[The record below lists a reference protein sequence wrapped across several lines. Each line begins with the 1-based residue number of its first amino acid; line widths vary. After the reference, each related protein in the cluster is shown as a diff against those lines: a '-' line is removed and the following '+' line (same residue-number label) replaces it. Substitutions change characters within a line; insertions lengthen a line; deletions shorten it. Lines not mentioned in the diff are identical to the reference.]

1 MRKPASLRIAL
12 ADSLRKED
20 EAIQSSANLLSLL
33 FRRINEDL
41 TIDAKGWSRLLE
53 RYLSNELTVH
63 RIPQNSRGRSS
74 ERSNLTKGLSAPG
87 MTLQNFMR
95 GLQVINPH
103 FVEWSFTLT
112 FADREVT
119 TVVELDRTALF
130 QDYHNVKYPGR
141 LNPLALAWRDLR
153 KKCIPLS
160 DKKLWRERFNQYLAD
175 PENGVIRTDD
185 STPGARNSE
194 RGNLTKALENPDM
207 SIKVFT
213 KGIRIINPQS
223 IRTTIKLMMRPGG
236 RVTEHSLLVITNQ
249 LSMLE
254 TLDEETHGE
263 QSG

>member
-1 MRKPASLRIAL
+1 M
-12 ADSLRKED
+12 
-20 EAIQSSANLLSLL
+20 L

-53 RYLSNELTVH
+53 RYLGNELTVH

-74 ERSNLTKGLSAPG
+74 ERSNLTKGLTVPG

-103 FVEWSFTLT
+103 HVEWSFTLT
-112 FADREVT
+112 FADHEVT
-119 TVVELDRTALF
+119 TVVPIDQQALF
-130 QDYHNVKYPGR
+130 QDYHNVKYPDR
-141 LNPLALAWRDLR
+141 VNPLALAWRDLR
-153 KKCIPLS
+153 KQCIPN
-160 DKKLWRERFNQYLAD
+160 KTVWRERFNEYLAN

-185 STPGARNSE
+185 ASPGSRNSE
-194 RGNLTKALENPDM
+194 RGNLTKALDNPDM

-223 IRTTIKLMMRPGG
+223 IRTTLRLMMRPGG
-236 RVTEHSLLVITNQ
+236 RVTEHTLLVITNQ

-254 TLDEETHGE
+254 TSDEEYHGE